1 MNKNYIKPELEV
13 TEIDAANIVA
23 TSIGIN
29 STKAAD
35 KDYDGGGDAKVFD
48 FDNEEEEW

>member
-23 TSIGIN
+23 TSIQM
-29 STKAAD
+29 SSKAAD
-35 KDYDGGGDAKVFD
+35 KDYVGGGDAKAFD
-48 FDNEEEEW
+48 FDGEEEEW

>member
-1 MNKNYIKPELEV
+1 MNKNYIKPELV
-13 TEIDAANIVA
+13 ITEIDAANIVA

-29 STKAAD
+29 GSKAAQQ
-35 KDYDGGGDAKVFD
+35 DYDGGGDAKAFD